1 MKKIFVT
8 ILLFSL
14 LLQVNAGRKFYK
26 IGNYTKVEILK
37 ITAKGIQVL
46 HSYGIGYITD
56 ENLSESEKKLLQPE
70 IEQYHKLKNI
80 RAANIEKITNSQT
93 QELDDLIKRLPGMKY
108 NELQAWSK
116 KRVGVYIPHKKFEE
130 KYSQT
135 FYFAKNKSLFYKM
148 LIKKVKT
155 LQTEKLNNLMKNL
168 PKMSWKEMQIWCKQN
183 TGLYLSNKHFFVIF
197 DAVFSQAENK
207 DNCYKQLRSKA
218 QKIYNESLNKFSK
231 KLCKI
236 SPDEINIYCQKNF
249 GTRYSYQK
257 LKEELEERFYLA
269 SNIKN
274 TVNRIDV
281 HIRYQRMK
289 KREKEDKEHH
299 EREKEYANLSEFPVF
314 VTIKCQIG
322 MFNSTPWPYGC
333 EYKLYADNCLVG
345 TIRSSNKTVSFKT
358 VVNKGATLSVK
369 ILAEN
374 EFGGIGTNLDSQAAE
389 KVNRPNQHI
398 VILYR

>member
-148 LIKKVKT
+148 LIKKV
-155 LQTEKLNNLMKNL
+155 
-168 PKMSWKEMQIWCKQN
+168 
-183 TGLYLSNKHFFVIF
+183 NK
-197 DAVFSQAENK
+197 
-207 DNCYKQLRSKA
+207 
-218 QKIYNESLNKFSK
+218 
-231 KLCKI
+231 
-236 SPDEINIYCQKNF
+236 
-249 GTRYSYQK
+249 
-257 LKEELEERFYLA
+257 
-269 SNIKN
+269 
-274 TVNRIDV
+274 
-281 HIRYQRMK
+281 
-289 KREKEDKEHH
+289 
-299 EREKEYANLSEFPVF
+299 
-314 VTIKCQIG
+314 
-322 MFNSTPWPYGC
+322 
-333 EYKLYADNCLVG
+333 
-345 TIRSSNKTVSFKT
+345 
-358 VVNKGATLSVK
+358 
-369 ILAEN
+369 
-374 EFGGIGTNLDSQAAE
+374 
-389 KVNRPNQHI
+389 
-398 VILYR
+398 